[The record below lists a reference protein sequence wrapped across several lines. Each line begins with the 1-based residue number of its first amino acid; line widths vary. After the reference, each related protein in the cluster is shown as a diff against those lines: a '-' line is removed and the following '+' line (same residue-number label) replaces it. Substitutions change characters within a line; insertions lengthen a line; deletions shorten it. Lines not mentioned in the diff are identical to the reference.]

1 VVTLSERP
9 TVTSGFLAV
18 VAAAAG
24 TAAVAE
30 TTSLRIGVTGAGV
43 GFVVLF
49 LGVVVARSRSRV
61 LGAILI
67 LAGLGGAGGGFAYGA
82 STASDQLHIAL
93 VAPGILGTFLAVLG
107 VAPLRGS
114 GSRRF
119 VKIATWLVFIG
130 PVLSAGMEYTEPSNA
145 YDIVRVLGA
154 TVAAALVW
162 DLGENSVSLGRQIG
176 REARSFWNETV
187 HGFGTVLMGS
197 VSAGVAYVSYGFS
210 VGTPA
215 LESVVFLLV
224 SIVLLVTFLHG

>member
-1 VVTLSERP
+1 MSERP
-9 TVTSGFLAV
+9 TITSGFLGV

-30 TTSLRIGVTGAGV
+30 TTNLRIGIVGAGV
-43 GFVVLF
+43 GLVVFF
-49 LGVVVARSRSRV
+49 LGIVVVRSRSRV
-61 LGAILI
+61 LGALLI

-93 VAPGILGTFLAVLG
+93 VAPGMVGTFFVALG

-197 VSAGVAYVSYGFS
+197 VSAGIAYVSYGFS